1 MALDLRLYKAFDNL
15 FDLIFKDLKVTIND
29 YPKIFEE
36 NFERTKSGLKL
47 TPFFSSCSEEE
58 FSELKYDLFNKYCNK
73 FIYQSSEVIAIEAPE
88 HVEWLKNKSS
98 EINWNQWNVYSD

>member
-29 YPKIFEE
+29 YPKVFEE

-47 TPFFSSCSEEE
+47 TLFF
-58 FSELKYDLFNKYCNK
+58 LVAQK
-73 FIYQSSEVIAIEAPE
+73 
-88 HVEWLKNKSS
+88 KNFL
-98 EINWNQWNVYSD
+98 N

>member
-29 YPKIFEE
+29 YPKVFEE

-47 TPFFSSCSEEE
+47 TPFFSSC
-58 FSELKYDLFNKYCNK
+58 
-73 FIYQSSEVIAIEAPE
+73 
-88 HVEWLKNKSS
+88 
-98 EINWNQWNVYSD
+98 